1 MSESDEICIM
11 CPHCKELIYI
21 LKSEINCN
29 VFRHGIYKHNLQQM
43 DPHAPKEMCDKLKN
57 EDLIIGCGKPFTLV
71 FNKENNSFKSQI
83 CDYI

>member
-1 MSESDEICIM
+1 MSESDEICIT

-43 DPHAPKEMCDKLKN
+43 DPHAPKEMCEKLKN

-71 FNKENNSFKSQI
+71 FNKEDNTFKSVV